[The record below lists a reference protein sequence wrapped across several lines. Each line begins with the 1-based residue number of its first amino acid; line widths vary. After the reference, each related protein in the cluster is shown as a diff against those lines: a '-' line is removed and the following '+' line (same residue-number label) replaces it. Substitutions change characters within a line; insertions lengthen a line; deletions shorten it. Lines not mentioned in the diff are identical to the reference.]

1 MNKKISFHIF
11 NDNFGYCRVSYN
23 IKKRRSLECKRYRN
37 NGMDMLIVK
46 TEDENDERKS
56 LNHSNNNNNNNNHN
70 NNNNNNNCKKN
81 NGVGTT
87 AKTVVTTGGVGTG
100 RSEKP
105 PYSYIALIVM
115 AIQSSP
121 VKRLTLSEI
130 YSFLQHRFPFFRGS
144 YQVNTIMV

>member
-1 MNKKISFHIF
+1 
-11 NDNFGYCRVSYN
+11 
-23 IKKRRSLECKRYRN
+23 
-37 NGMDMLIVK
+37 MLIVK
-46 TEDENDERKS
+46 TEDENDERKT
-56 LNHSNNNNNNNNHN
+56 LNNGNNNNNNNSS
-70 NNNNNNNCKKN
+70 NNNNNCKKN
-81 NGVGTT
+81 NGVVAT
-87 AKTVVTTGGVGTG
+87 AKTVPATGGVGTG

-144 YQVNTIMV
+144 YQVNTMSLYANMYIASFGI

>member
-1 MNKKISFHIF
+1 
-11 NDNFGYCRVSYN
+11 
-23 IKKRRSLECKRYRN
+23 
-37 NGMDMLIVK
+37 MDMLIVK
-46 TEDENDERKS
+46 AEDENDERKA
-56 LNHSNNNNNNNNHN
+56 LCNSNNNNNNNNN
-70 NNNNNNNCKKN
+70 NINNNCKKN

-87 AKTVVTTGGVGTG
+87 TKTAAATTGGVGTG

-144 YQVNTIMV
+144 YQVNAHKFHSKL